1 MFIPENFQK
10 IINEGL
16 QAIAP
21 LPDLTVSQWSDQFRF
36 LPNSAMEAGKYR
48 SSRTPHVAGIM
59 DCFNDPE
66 VEEIS
71 IQGSAQIAKTTILEN
86 IIGFVIDINPQ
97 PILFMAPTQD
107 VAKIFSKE
115 KLDPMIELSSR
126 LRNKIAKSK
135 SRDSNNTTLYKR
147 FVGGFIKFVGANS
160 PHALRQMSIPIII
173 SDDIDSIEVGSVKE
187 GDPVLRAEKRSQT
200 FEGRRKKIRA
210 STPTIKNR
218 SRIESFFNQGSQEQF
233 FVRCSACNDEFVFS
247 WPNVIWDQEKD
258 IFGKVLID
266 YPETAK
272 ISCSKCGTLF
282 NEAER
287 RELLQSGRWIAKFPE
302 RRNHRSFKINELSST
317 LSNLKSVVSEFIK
330 TRNEP
335 EKLETFYN
343 LVLGEAFERETIVE
357 LNPDSLLTRV
367 EDYIDESNPRL
378 IPNEILFIV
387 STTDVQKD
395 RLEFNVWGVGKGK
408 EIWLINRRVIDGDP
422 LRRDVW
428 NLHDQLIAEKYKRED
443 QVELKIIIKFVDSG
457 YLSQTVY
464 DYVRRR
470 SSERLFAIKG
480 RGTVGIPILGRTYS
494 LVDNGRTKLLTVGTN
509 AAKEQIFNALDLQE
523 AGAKYIHFPRAYCD
537 EEYFEQ
543 LTSEVGFKIVSG
555 LIEHTVYKKKKRDIR
570 NEALDLLVYAYAAI
584 EFINPNFEKLEANLK
599 AKAERLKGKTDQP
612 ATAIPDQ
619 DLNIPE
625 VDLQLQPAQQKR
637 KIKPKRLN
645 PFTNY

>member
-1 MFIPENFQK
+1 MFISETFQK

-36 LPNSAMEAGKYR
+36 LPNTANESGKYR
-48 SSRTPHVAGIM
+48 SSRTPHVVGIM
-59 DCFNDPE
+59 DCFNEPE

-86 IIGFVIDINPQ
+86 IIGYIIDINPQ
-97 PILFMAPTQD
+97 PILFMAPTVD
-107 VAKIFSKE
+107 VSKVFSKE
-115 KLDPMIELSSR
+115 KLDPMLELTPR
-126 LRNKIAKSK
+126 LRNKIAKTK

-147 FVGGFIKFVGANS
+147 FIGGFIKFVGANS

-210 STPTIKNR
+210 STPTVKNK
-218 SRIESFFNQGSQEQF
+218 SRIEAFYLQGSQEQF
-233 FVRCSACNDEFVFS
+233 YVRCVHCNEEFLFEWKS
-247 WPNVIWDQEKD
+247 VIWEKEVD
-258 IFGKVLID
+258 LFGKVISD
-266 YPETAK
+266 KPETAS

-282 NEAER
+282 NEGER
-287 RELLQSGRWIAKFPE
+287 RELLKSGRWIAKYPE

-317 LSNLKSVVSEFIK
+317 LSNLKSVVSEFVK

-343 LVLGEAFERETIVE
+343 LVLGESFERETVIE

-367 EDYIDESNPRL
+367 EDFIDESNPKL

-422 LRRDVW
+422 LRKEVW
-428 NLHDQLIAEKYKRED
+428 NLHDGLIAEKYKRED

-480 RGTVGIPILGRTYS
+480 RGTVGIPILGRSYS
-494 LVDNGRTKLLTVGTN
+494 LVDNGRTKLLTIGTN

-523 AGAKYIHFPRAYCD
+523 AGAKFIHFPRAYCD
-537 EEYFEQ
+537 EDYFEQ
-543 LTSEVGFKIVSG
+543 LTSEIGFKIVSG
-555 LIEHTVYKKKKRDIR
+555 LIEYTVYKKKKRDVR

-584 EFINPNFEKLEANLK
+584 EFVNPNFEKLELNLK
-599 AKAERLKGKTDQP
+599 AKAERLKTKTDQP
-612 ATAIPDQ
+612 ALPDQ
-619 DLNIPE
+619 ELKIQEIELNIEAP
-625 VDLQLQPAQQKR
+625 QQRK
-637 KIKPKRLN
+637 KIKQKKRFN